1 MGVFVVSVSA
11 LIQEQTPS
19 YLPSYT
25 RLGHAIP
32 GSKTVSVGGARHL
45 PKHTGPSYKPYCMP
59 SLTVALLLL
68 EWLHDGVYAGRSV
81 GSCDTGSRARN
92 TNTTPHNTFNR

>member
-1 MGVFVVSVSA
+1 MFMVRA
-11 LIQEQTPS
+11 
-19 YLPSYT
+19 
-25 RLGHAIP
+25 
-32 GSKTVSVGGARHL
+32 L

-81 GSCDTGSRARN
+81 LMCARH
-92 TNTTPHNTFNR
+92 TNTDQSLLPDYATKGI

>member
-1 MGVFVVSVSA
+1 MTVCMSA
-11 LIQEQTPS
+11 RANT
-19 YLPSYT
+19 
-25 RLGHAIP
+25 
-32 GSKTVSVGGARHL
+32 HL

-81 GSCDTGSRARN
+81 GSCDTGSSRRAR
-92 TNTTPHNTFNR
+92 TDTPTTTTYFWI